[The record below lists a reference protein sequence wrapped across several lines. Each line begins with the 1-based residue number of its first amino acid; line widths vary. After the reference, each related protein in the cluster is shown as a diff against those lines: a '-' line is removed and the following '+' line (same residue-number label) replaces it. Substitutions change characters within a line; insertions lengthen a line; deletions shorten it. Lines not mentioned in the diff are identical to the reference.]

1 MIIFKSTDS
10 FLEKHFNNLIRQF
23 NLYSVDT
30 NKNFI
35 SIDLITNNNQLIA
48 DFVNENIKFNLPLN
62 FNEFFVFLKNKLT
75 STFLMIE
82 NIKFYPF
89 KNLIVYNDSNFY
101 LKDIHNIIFSNL
113 ILDIDRGVN
122 KTDLYKILW
131 PQDKDISINK
141 LDTHLTNLKNQIY
154 DNLRLQLQINSKN
167 NLLKLI
173 IN

>member
-1 MIIFKSTDS
+1 MIIFKSVDS
-10 FLEKHFNNLIRQF
+10 FLEIHFNNLIRQL

-35 SIDLITNNNQLIA
+35 SIDLISNNDQLIL
-48 DFVNENIKFNLPLN
+48 DVVNENIKFNLPLN
-62 FNEFFVFLKNKLT
+62 FNEFFVFLKNKLI
-75 STFLMIE
+75 STFLIIE

-113 ILDIDRGVN
+113 ILDIDRGIN

-154 DNLRLQLQINSKN
+154 DNLKLQLQVNSKN

>member
-1 MIIFKSTDS
+1 MIIFKSADS
-10 FLEKHFNNLIRQF
+10 FLERHFNNLTRQF
-23 NLYSVDT
+23 NLYSADT

-35 SIDLITNNNQLIA
+35 TIDLIMKNDQLIFSVV
-48 DFVNENIKFNLPLN
+48 DENIKFNLPLN
-62 FNEFFVFLKNKLT
+62 FDEFFSFLKNKLIN
-75 STFLMIE
+75 TFLTIE

-89 KNLIVYNDSNFY
+89 KNLIIYNDLSFY

-113 ILDIDRGVN
+113 ILDIDQGIN

-154 DNLRLQLQINSKN
+154 DNLKLQLQVNSKN
-167 NLLKLI
+167 NLLKLT

>member
-1 MIIFKSTDS
+1 MIIFKSVDS
-10 FLEKHFNNLIRQF
+10 FLEIHFNNLIRQL
-23 NLYSVDT
+23 NLYGVDI

-35 SIDLITNNNQLIA
+35 SIDLITNNDQLIV
-48 DFVNENIKFNLPLN
+48 DVVDEHIKFNLPLN
-62 FNEFFVFLKNKLT
+62 FNEFFVFLKKKLI
-75 STFLMIE
+75 STFLTIE

-113 ILDIDRGVN
+113 ILDIDRGIN

-131 PQDKDISINK
+131 PLDKDISINK

-154 DNLRLQLQINSKN
+154 DNLKLQLQINSKN